1 MGTEDI
7 NTDTTDSRN
16 SKDAFF
22 DPKPKPKMIRV
33 LTVLAYVLSVSM
45 AAIFLSIY
53 YIFMWNGEPHL
64 GAHKSVSLNFSSIGE
79 SDNRLNV
86 SLHLDTVPQAL
97 ERKAVAEIVN
107 DTRKINLMDFHV
119 KGEEEENES
128 SDIMNEEFNTKQE
141 EGENESS
148 DITSKSIDIDLQQ
161 QFPAVDPEMR
171 LPSPTTTSEDNTTNW
186 QEDYNDKLDSLEEL
200 RKSSPLIKKL
210 WDREE
215 DNY

>member
-64 GAHKSVSLNFSSIGE
+64 GAHKSESLNYSSLGE
-79 SDNRLNV
+79 SDNGLNA
-86 SLHLDTVPQAL
+86 SLHIDTVPQAL
-97 ERKAVAEIVN
+97 ERKAVAEIVDDN
-107 DTRKINLMDFHV
+107 RKINLTDFNI
-119 KGEEEENES
+119 KEDLNNES
-128 SDIMNEEFNTKQE
+128 STITNTLT
-141 EGENESS
+141 
-148 DITSKSIDIDLQQ
+148 DRDLQQ
-161 QFPAVDPEMR
+161 QFPAVEPEMR

-186 QEDYNDKLDSLEEL
+186 QEDYNDSLEDL
-200 RKSSPLIKKL
+200 RKTSKLIKKL

-215 DNY
+215 ENY